1 MTCEEEWQ
9 RRRRSCR
16 TEFTLVESLSIERFR
31 TQKTKRRRRKK
42 HNVFAEEPQPHKA
55 TFGSSQ
61 CMEKKRRWNIWKK
74 QLFWLCFSHFLLS
87 IIITQI
93 FKRIKK
99 KEGSEFFKKITFFY
113 FILFKVNSWSWPFQ
127 FKSILFR
134 FLQILNFKLFLY
146 CAFFLAKRIWRKIQL
161 VQYFRWSLRIDE
173 TTLAGDDFGPQS
185 RELMSNN
192 NWKSC

>member
-16 TEFTLVESLSIERFR
+16 TELTLEESMSIERFR

-55 TFGSSQ
+55 TFGSLQ
-61 CMEKKRRWNIWKK
+61 CMEKKRRWKIWKK

-87 IIITQI
+87 IIITQF

-99 KEGSEFFKKITFFY
+99 KGGEGVLKKKKTKEAFF
-113 FILFKVNSWSWPFQ
+113 LFNSLKFNSWSWPIQ
-127 FKSILFR
+127 FKSILSVSYK
-134 FLQILNFKLFLY
+134 FK
-146 CAFFLAKRIWRKIQL
+146 I
-161 VQYFRWSLRIDE
+161 
-173 TTLAGDDFGPQS
+173 
-185 RELMSNN
+185 
-192 NWKSC
+192 